1 MVMSRSFDNLND
13 INRSAAAPS
22 VADHEKKKEGNIF
35 SRIFKIRTLQ
45 SPSRK
50 KTANKEKSKKKGAS
64 ANRSSLGAGYEG
76 LAPPDG
82 GQSSLANSLSMPD
95 IAGEFVRVNFSDNTT
110 TVARLLQTKFIV
122 KQYDRQ
128 YVLSKSYTIHSTW
141 SNDWQNS
148 ADYEATYL
156 IGLLKT
162 FTKSILLLLR
172 SSWRSTYLSLSRQLD
187 GVITFLLSN

>member
-22 VADHEKKKEGNIF
+22 VADNEKKKEGNIF

-64 ANRSSLGAGYEG
+64 ANRGSLGAGYEG

-95 IAGEFVRVNFSDNTT
+95 IAGEFVRVNFLIT
-110 TVARLLQTKFIV
+110 LQ
-122 KQYDRQ
+122 Q
-128 YVLSKSYTIHSTW
+128 
-141 SNDWQNS
+141 
-148 ADYEATYL
+148 
-156 IGLLKT
+156 
-162 FTKSILLLLR
+162 
-172 SSWRSTYLSLSRQLD
+172 
-187 GVITFLLSN
+187 